1 MGIPD
6 DRYFVQMMESA
17 WQICEDEESSVFKEQ
32 IEFLTKTVRQRL
44 LAFANKNSDE
54 YILRQIF
61 KDFDANKSGSL
72 TIDELTNVLAKIQV
86 SCERKYITALL
97 KKFDTN

>member
-1 MGIPD
+1 M
-6 DRYFVQMMESA
+6 
-17 WQICEDEESSVFKEQ
+17 
-32 IEFLTKTVRQRL
+32 RQRL

-61 KDFDANKSGSL
+61 KDFDTNKSGSL

-97 KKFDTN
+97 KKFDIPFVA